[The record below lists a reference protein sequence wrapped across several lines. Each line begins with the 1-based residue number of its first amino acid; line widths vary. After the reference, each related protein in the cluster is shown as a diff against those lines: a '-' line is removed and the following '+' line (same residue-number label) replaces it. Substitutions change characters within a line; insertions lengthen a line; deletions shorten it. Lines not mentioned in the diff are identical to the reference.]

1 MVRFK
6 FWQLLGIDLAA
17 DEAIAQGRVTVNNE
31 VAFPGTKVRYGD
43 IIKLDSQIQYNWE
56 ERILHAQYMP
66 SASFDEQKFLYLK
79 YWKPIGVT
87 CTNDL
92 NDKDNIIQSGKFSLY
107 PQRIFTVG
115 RLDKDSSGLI
125 LLTSDGRVNNALLSS
140 KMIKEKVYIVEMD
153 KIPRED
159 QIEQLS
165 SGVMITTSIQRDS
178 GSKEVTAKTLPC
190 EVLSLSKIKLK
201 NSHYLRGIKENPR
214 LLQITLIEGRNRQIR
229 KMAEAVGLNVVAL
242 HRVTFA
248 GITLKGLSEGNSLEL
263 SEKEMKIIQSALSQA
278 EKK

>member
-1 MVRFK
+1 MRGCGLV
-6 FWQLLGIDLAA
+6 LLLCLLFISLPLFLSYQRINFDSFIFQRNGAIQILAAPRDRPVDSSRRSSNTNSKNTPSHIEGIRLNKCIASLSRRAA

-140 KMIKEKVYIVEMD
+140 KMIKEKV
-153 KIPRED
+153 
-159 QIEQLS
+159 
-165 SGVMITTSIQRDS
+165 
-178 GSKEVTAKTLPC
+178 C
-190 EVLSLSKIKLK
+190 SL
-201 NSHYLRGIKENPR
+201 
-214 LLQITLIEGRNRQIR
+214 
-229 KMAEAVGLNVVAL
+229 
-242 HRVTFA
+242 
-248 GITLKGLSEGNSLEL
+248 
-263 SEKEMKIIQSALSQA
+263 
-278 EKK
+278 